1 MYRMP
6 PRQPIGDTF
15 IGYLLKVS
23 DEHLLATHA
32 IDTAEVIAQGELV
45 VRYGVVYLGRS
56 YLSIVPDLVAFD
68 TGGGMNGEEAWD
80 FLFNK
85 SNLFPRADVL
95 GFRDDG
101 VDDMVTVKSL
111 DLMYPLRV
119 FVYDN
124 PDSHTPLAQIV
135 GVISDN
141 PESIP
146 TRLRESSKVY
156 TSISDWQKTQNG

>member
-1 MYRMP
+1 M
-6 PRQPIGDTF
+6 
-15 IGYLLKVS
+15 GYLLKVG
-23 DEHLLATHA
+23 DEHLLATHI
-32 IDTAEVIAQGELV
+32 IDNTEVIAHGELV
-45 VRYGVVYLGRS
+45 VRYGIVYLGRS

-119 FVYDN
+119 FVYDSATN
-124 PDSHTPLAQIV
+124 TTPMAQIV
-135 GVISDN
+135 GVISEN
-141 PESIP
+141 AETIP
-146 TRLRESSKVY
+146 TRLHEISKVY
-156 TSISDWQKTQNG
+156 SSSDWQKTQNG